1 MFLGLCGPIQE
12 PTASLTPIFPL
23 AYLEEV
29 MKVLGA
35 GMQGAQ
41 GEARMVLDVERGL
54 VEMRGEG
61 KVLELKYGELMLL
74 AKFKGKKT
82 EERKGEIRSNGLP
95 GRAGVLKHPIANP
108 STDLKASTPLPQGTE
123 AALTEATS
131 TLKPEYVEPKST
143 LPSLPKPVLKPVQPE
158 VRQVQPEAKTLL
170 RPQIQGLKPD
180 IRPPQ
185 AEIRPHPPIISKPDL
200 RVSQAEPK
208 PSVLPPQL
216 EPIPTPKIPPPEA
229 APKGKKPSA
238 IEVLAALRNQVRDQR
253 RVQPSPAPKEPEK
266 PATTTPPSLAQAV
279 KDRLLKLDRLQDFCE
294 EFFEVKGLQL
304 GEMSSRQGKLK
315 VCRIEVE
322 GRSVAEATGDT
333 WETARGKAAWEAVCQ
348 FDKGL
353 AEEWLAGHQGALTD
367 NGNASSL

>member
-29 MKVLGA
+29 MKILGA

-41 GEARMVLDVERGL
+41 GETRMVLDVERGL

-61 KVLELKYGELMLL
+61 KAVELKYGELMLL

-82 EERKGEIRSNGLP
+82 EARKGEIRSNGLP

-108 STDLKASTPLPQGTE
+108 GVDLKAPTPLPQVNE
-123 AALTEATS
+123 AAVTDGA
-131 TLKPEYVEPKST
+131 LKPEYVEPKST
-143 LPSLPKPVLKPVQPE
+143 LPSLPKPVQKP
-158 VRQVQPEAKTLL
+158 VQPEAKTLL

-185 AEIRPHPPIISKPDL
+185 AEARPHPPIIPKPDL
-200 RVSQAEPK
+200 RASQAELK

-216 EPIPTPKIPPPEA
+216 EPIPTPKNPPPEA
-229 APKGKKPSA
+229 TPKGKKPSA
-238 IEVLAALRNQVRDQR
+238 IEMLAALRNQVRDQR
-253 RVQPSPAPKEPEK
+253 RVQSSPAPKEPEK
-266 PATTTPPSLAQAV
+266 HATTTPPSLAQAV

-294 EFFEVKGLQL
+294 EFFEAKGLQL

-333 WETARGKAAWEAVCQ
+333 WEIARGKAAWDAVCQ